1 MHAFSAPG
9 KALVAGGYLVL
20 DPTYPA
26 FVTALL
32 ARMHAVSSKKD
43 PTQPIP
49 PITPTT
55 TPTLS
60 HSITICLPQFKR
72 GIWTYSAG
80 LESPQHVVEANG
92 NFNPFAEAA
101 VATVLSYVAPST
113 PVSLDINVYSDPGY
127 HAQPRE
133 LLSVHSLA
141 NGAKR
146 FTYHSKPIEQVP
158 KTGLGLSAGLVT
170 VVVASML
177 AHLGVPKGSDSQ
189 ATVHNLAQIAHC
201 YAQKKV
207 GLGFDVA
214 AAVYG
219 SIIYQRFPPEP
230 LQNLFVHAALQGGA
244 NDVIEADVQADYS
257 RELRHLVDHEWAFKH
272 EKCALP
278 PHIRLVIGD
287 IHGGLLTP
295 KLVATVMLW
304 RHENPAEAL
313 AVYTDLDNAN
323 RSAMRALASL
333 TSFYEQDKDAYRLA
347 VRDFLIS
354 GTTASGPF
362 SDLRAAICEIRKQL
376 QRLLRE
382 SGADIE
388 PPLQTS
394 LLDDCMTLDGCIGG
408 VVPGAGGFD
417 AICLL
422 MIDSS
427 ADALLESTCNDSR
440 FSQVLWLDLLEQ
452 ASGLVEEA
460 TQDYE
465 GLPSSVL
472 LE

>member
-1 MHAFSAPG
+1 MHSFSAPG

-20 DPTYPA
+20 DPDYPA

-43 PTQPIP
+43 PSPAASAGTS
-49 PITPTT
+49 TP
-55 TPTLS
+55 S
-60 HSITICLPQFKR
+60 HSITICLPQFKQ
-72 GIWTYSAG
+72 GIWTYAAE
-80 LESPQHVVEANG
+80 LDSPQRVVEANG
-92 NFNPFAEAA
+92 RFNPFAEAA

-113 PVSLDINVYSDPGY
+113 PVSLNINIYSDPGY
-127 HAQPRE
+127 HTQPRE
-133 LLSVHSLA
+133 LLCVHSLT
-141 NGAKR
+141 NGAKQ

-201 YAQKKV
+201 CAQKKV

-219 SIIYQRFPPEP
+219 SIRYQRFPPEP
-230 LQNLFVHAALQGGA
+230 LQKLFVHAALQGGA
-244 NDVIEADVQADYS
+244 NNVIEPDVQADYS
-257 RELRHLVDHEWAFKH
+257 RELRHLVDHEWPFKH
-272 EKCALP
+272 DKCALP

-295 KLVATVMLW
+295 KLVATVMQW
-304 RHENPAEAL
+304 RQKHPKEAL

-323 RSAMRALASL
+323 RGAMRALAALS
-333 TSFYEQDKDAYRLA
+333 SFYEQDKDAYRLA
-347 VRDFLIS
+347 VRDFLIL
-354 GTTASGPF
+354 GAAAAGPF
-362 SDLRAAICEIRKQL
+362 GDLRAAICEIRKQL

-382 SGADIE
+382 SAADIE
-388 PPLQTS
+388 PPLQTT

-427 ADALLESTCNDSR
+427 ADTLSQSTCNDSR

-452 ASGLVEEA
+452 SSGLVEEA
-460 TQDYE
+460 PQDYE